1 MTDAPPSLTG
11 NRMHCVRRKVAI
23 IGATGMVGRRM
34 ASLLLNHPR
43 FELGMV
49 VGSDARTDESY
60 QSVWEEKESALRRHY
75 GDFWREFPFPAALEG
90 MRVSCFQELLR
101 SDCSIVFSS
110 LPDRA
115 GEREERLI
123 SNGQQ
128 VFSNSPYRRFSPEV
142 ALVVPE
148 VNGDELG
155 YTQLIK
161 NPNCVSSGLLLVL
174 APLHARYGIREV
186 VVTTY
191 QSLSGRGD
199 AKYRPDLVV
208 DNVYPLHGSS
218 EGTEQYIRREVGR
231 ILRQSFPVSV
241 TCNRICVQ
249 EGHFVEV
256 RIRTEQPIP
265 SKSEVAE
272 LLANFDPLGGLG
284 LHSSP
289 TKPIV
294 ILSEAGRPR
303 PAQDANHHAG
313 MAIAVGNLS
322 TDDEVFDLRLTYV
335 VNNLVR
341 GAAGGALLNAEFW
354 ELKVSS
360 IAKRDERVAQEVGAD
375 LGGINTQDIAAG
387 VCPR

>member
-1 MTDAPPSLTG
+1 MRDKQLLRPIRQRENL
-11 NRMHCVRRKVAI
+11 RRKVAI

-34 ASLLLNHPR
+34 ASLLLDHPR

-49 VGSDARTDESY
+49 VGSDSRTDESY
-60 QSVWEEKESALRRHY
+60 RAVWEEKEKALRRHY
-75 GDFWREFPFPAALEG
+75 GDFWREFAFPEALGG
-90 MRVSCFQELLR
+90 MRLSSFKNLLC
-101 SDCSIVFSS
+101 SDCAIVFSS

-115 GEREERLI
+115 GEFEDKLI

-128 VFSNSPYRRFSPEV
+128 VFSNSPYRRFAPGV

-148 VNGDELG
+148 VNGHELG
-155 YTQLIK
+155 RSQFIK

-199 AKYRPDLVV
+199 AKYASDLVV
-208 DNVYPLHGSS
+208 GNVYPLHRSS
-218 EGTEQYIRREVGR
+218 EGTEQYVRREVGR
-231 ILRQSFPVSV
+231 ILGESVPVSV

-256 RIRTEQPIP
+256 RIRTKQPVP
-265 SKSEVAE
+265 SASEAEE
-272 LLANFDPLGGLG
+272 LLANFDPLGSLG

-289 TKPIV
+289 EKPIV
-294 ILSEAGRPR
+294 IVRETGRPR
-303 PAQDANHHAG
+303 PMQDAYHHGG
-313 MAIAVGNLS
+313 MAIGVGNLS
-322 TDDEVFDLRLTYV
+322 VEDEVFDLRLTYV

-341 GAAGGALLNAEFW
+341 GAAGGVLLNAELW
-354 ELKVSS
+354 DANLHSDSVEKSENS
-360 IAKRDERVAQEVGAD
+360 PYA
-375 LGGINTQDIAAG
+375 
-387 VCPR
+387 